1 MAVAA
6 TMETNFGEQRQLYI
20 RLNNV
25 EGVNNHASP
34 GVARFRGYV
43 SHEAFQAGKAFV
55 WERLVEFTP
64 NVSQP
69 IWPQAYDGLKAMPDL
84 AGAQDV

>member
-6 TMETNFGEQRQLYI
+6 TMETSFGEQRQLYI

-34 GVARFRGYV
+34 GEARFRGFI
-43 SHEAFQAGKAFV
+43 SRDAFLAGKHFV
-55 WERLVEFTP
+55 WERLVPFTP
-64 NVSQP
+64 DISQP
-69 IWPQAYDGLKAMPDL
+69 IWPQAYTALKAMPDM
-84 AGAQDV
+84 AGATDI